1 LQLLTAFLSILVGF
15 INPIIATF
23 AVLAIRLGGAD
34 PDPFIGA
41 SERARRQ
48 DILEKT
54 LTKPPAL
61 Y

>member
-34 PDPFIGA
+34 PDPFIA
-41 SERARRQ
+41 AR
-48 DILEKT
+48 
-54 LTKPPAL
+54 
-61 Y
+61 